1 MLNISN
7 FLLLIIYKILFRVRS
22 YPTIEVFSADSNAES
37 VRFNGDM
44 ELNKLAN
51 FAVKHMESFV

>member
-1 MLNISN
+1 MRN
-7 FLLLIIYKILFRVRS
+7 
-22 YPTIEVFSADSNAES
+22 YPTVEVFAADSNAES
-37 VRFNGDM
+37 VRYTGDM